1 LMRILVNSLYSA
13 IFIELFFTLKNYIHD
28 Q

>member
-1 LMRILVNSLYSA
+1 LTRILVNSLYSA
-13 IFIELFFTLKNYIHD
+13 IFIEIFFTIKNYIHD